1 MINHNNRNFKLVDT
15 FPEIK
20 QSYQG
25 FWIHSQNNLASIN
38 RIFLFLLHCW
48 TKYKLNIFS
57 VHNKIF
63 SPLCEVI
70 WLIRVTAVHN
80 VMSLSARC
88 GVTYTLS
95 RSGKKPSWSHLIKG
109 PKQITLID
117 AAKSG
122 NYSSHGQLKRVLFVM
137 SVLKIIMG
145 RLEWATIK
153 IKTFLMFIN
162 SEQQK
167 TNIIS

>member
-25 FWIHSQNNLASIN
+25 FWIHSQNKIASIN
-38 RIFLFLLHCW
+38 RIFLFLLHHWTSSWIYFLCIIKYFLRGVKWTDWSEWRPSIMWCHCPHAVVWRTLCRCW
-48 TKYKLNIFS
+48 RR
-57 VHNKIF
+57 
-63 SPLCEVI
+63 P
-70 WLIRVTAVHN
+70 
-80 VMSLSARC
+80 
-88 GVTYTLS
+88 
-95 RSGKKPSWSHLIKG
+95 GKKPSWSHLIKG

-137 SVLKIIMG
+137 SVL
-145 RLEWATIK
+145 
-153 IKTFLMFIN
+153 
-162 SEQQK
+162 
-167 TNIIS
+167 